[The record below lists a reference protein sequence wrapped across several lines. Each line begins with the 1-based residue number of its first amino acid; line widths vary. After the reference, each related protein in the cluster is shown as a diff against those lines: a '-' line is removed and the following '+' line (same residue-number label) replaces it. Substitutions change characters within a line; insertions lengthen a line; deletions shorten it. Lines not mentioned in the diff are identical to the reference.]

1 MDRRDER
8 AGARPQS
15 LSRTGAPR
23 DTRQSNSKQRK
34 AEQGKQGMESVDCVV
49 IGAGVVGL
57 AVARA
62 LARQGR
68 EVVILEAENA
78 FGTITSA
85 RNSEVIHAGIYYPAG
100 SLKAR
105 LCVQGKAMLYDYCRS
120 HQIAHQRCG
129 KLIVA
134 TSAAQVATLE
144 GIRAKAAANGV
155 DDLRLLSRDE
165 ALELE
170 PNLQCEA
177 ALLSPSTGIVDSHG
191 LMLAL
196 LGDAEQAG
204 AMLAV
209 CSPVLTGA
217 VTPDGIVLEVGGDTA
232 TTLLAR
238 TVVNAAGLTAP
249 ELARRIEGM
258 PAAHIPPQFYAKGCY
273 FTLAGRAPFSRLI
286 YPVPEAAGL
295 GVHLTLDLGGQARFG
310 PNVRWI
316 DEIEYGVDPHDADSF
331 YDEVRRYWPALADG
345 ALQPGYAGIRPKISG
360 PGEPA
365 ADFRIDGPATHG
377 VPGLVHLFGI
387 ESPGLT
393 ASLAIGEAVA
403 AIAE

>member
-1 MDRRDER
+1 M
-8 AGARPQS
+8 
-15 LSRTGAPR
+15 
-23 DTRQSNSKQRK
+23 
-34 AEQGKQGMESVDCVV
+34 EQVDCVV

-62 LARQGR
+62 LALQGR
-68 EVVILEAENA
+68 EVIILEAENA

-85 RNSEVIHAGIYYPAG
+85 RNSEVIHAGIYYPKG
-100 SLKAR
+100 SLKAE
-105 LCVQGKAMLYDYCRS
+105 LCVRGKAMLYDFCAS
-120 HQIAHQRCG
+120 HHVPHQRCG

-134 TSAAQVATLE
+134 TSAAQVATLD

-155 DDLRLLSRDE
+155 DDLRLLSRDQAR
-165 ALELE
+165 ALE
-170 PNLQCEA
+170 PQLQCHA

-191 LMLAL
+191 LMTAL
-196 LGDAEQAG
+196 LGDAENAG

-209 CSPVLTGA
+209 QSPVRTGA
-217 VTPDGIVLEVGGDTA
+217 VTADGIRLEVDAADGA

-238 TVVNAAGLTAP
+238 TVVNSAGLTAP
-249 ELARRIEGM
+249 DLARRIDGI
-258 PAAHIPPQFYAKGCY
+258 PAGHIPQQYFAKGCY
-273 FTLAGRAPFSRLI
+273 FTLSGRAPFSRLI

-316 DEIEYGVDPHDADSF
+316 DEIEYSVPPNDADSF
-331 YDEVRRYWPALADG
+331 YDEVRRYWPGLADG

-360 PGEPA
+360 PTEVA

-377 VPGLVHLFGI
+377 VPGLVNLFGI

-393 ASLAIGEAVA
+393 SSLAI
-403 AIAE
+403 AERVTQLLA

>member
-1 MDRRDER
+1 M
-8 AGARPQS
+8 
-15 LSRTGAPR
+15 
-23 DTRQSNSKQRK
+23 
-34 AEQGKQGMESVDCVV
+34 EQVDCVV

-62 LARQGR
+62 LAQQGR
-68 EVVILEAENA
+68 EVIILEAENA

-100 SLKAR
+100 SLKAE
-105 LCVQGKAMLYDYCRS
+105 LCVRGKAMLYDYCADHHVS
-120 HQIAHQRCG
+120 HQRCG

-134 TSAAQVATLE
+134 TSLEQVATLD

-165 ALELE
+165 ARALE
-170 PNLQCEA
+170 PQLECQA
-177 ALLSPSTGIVDSHG
+177 ALLSPSTGIIDSHG
-191 LMLAL
+191 LMTAL
-196 LGDAEQAG
+196 LGDAERAG

-209 CSPVLTGA
+209 QSPVLSGAAGDTG
-217 VTPDGIVLEVGGDTA
+217 IRLEVGAADGAGT

-238 TVVNAAGLTAP
+238 SVVNAAGLTAP
-249 ELARRIEGM
+249 ALARRIAGL
-258 PAAHIPPQFYAKGCY
+258 PAEHIPPQYYAKGCY

-310 PNVRWI
+310 PNVHWI
-316 DEIEYGVDPHDADSF
+316 DEIEYGVDPSDADSF
-331 YDEVRRYWPALADG
+331 YGEVRRYWPGLADG
-345 ALQPGYAGIRPKISG
+345 TLQPGYAGIRPKISG
-360 PGEPA
+360 PGETA
-365 ADFRIDGPATHG
+365 ADFRIDGPAVHG
-377 VPGLVHLFGI
+377 VPGLVNLFGI

-393 ASLAIGEAVA
+393 SSLAIGERVA
-403 AIAE
+403 ALLA

>member
-1 MDRRDER
+1 M
-8 AGARPQS
+8 
-15 LSRTGAPR
+15 
-23 DTRQSNSKQRK
+23 
-34 AEQGKQGMESVDCVV
+34 EQVDCVV

-57 AVARA
+57 AVARQ
-62 LARQGR
+62 LAMQGR
-68 EVVILEAENA
+68 EVIILEAENA

-100 SLKAR
+100 SLKAAM
-105 LCVQGKAMLYDYCRS
+105 CVRGKAMLYDYCAS
-120 HQIAHQRCG
+120 HHIQHQRCG

-134 TSAAQVATLE
+134 TTEAQVATLE

-155 DDLRLLSRDE
+155 HDLQLLSQAE
-165 ALELE
+165 AQALE
-170 PNLQCEA
+170 PNLQCRA

-196 LGDAEQAG
+196 LGDAENAG

-209 CSPVLTGA
+209 QSPVAGGA
-217 VTPDGIVLEVGGDTA
+217 VMPDGIRLDVGSQGEAAA

-238 TVVNAAGLTAP
+238 TVINSAGLTAP
-249 ELARRIEGM
+249 ALARSIEGM
-258 PAAHIPPQFYAKGCY
+258 PAAHIPSQYYAKGCY

-295 GVHLTLDLGGQARFG
+295 GVHLTIDLGGQARFG

-316 DEIEYGVDPHDADSF
+316 DEIEYGVDPADADSF
-331 YDEVRRYWPALADG
+331 YGEVRNYWPGLADG

-377 VPGLVHLFGI
+377 VPGLVNLFGI

-393 ASLAIGEAVA
+393 SSLALAEHVA
-403 AIAE
+403 GLL